1 MSNFNHEDVQKA
13 IRVAKDAIDDLVI
26 ELIETA
32 MQQAIQID
40 RLIKL
45 SLESINLLRIYSIDA
60 NKDLLHHQIRQFYD
74 LNDHIIEVNSI
85 LISSVES
92 RNSER
97 TFYRVR
103 SFANKMIFI
112 RFVNYYIIS
121 RLRKVTKFTP
131 SLRNIIF
138 ECLDHK

>member
-92 RNSER
+92 TNSER